1 MDIYLNGEKIISANN
16 MFHPWNADIKGLI
29 KMEMN
34 ELIIQFCSPLIEVAE
49 KMKTLDYSLP
59 ADNDQAGKQALTP
72 GKHLITMVG
81 TGVRACDIWH
91 MEGSRTCWLG

>member
-1 MDIYLNGEKIISANN
+1 MGKKLLVRTTCSTHGT
-16 MFHPWNADIKGLI
+16 DIKGLI

-59 ADNDQAGKQALTP
+59 ADNDQAGKTSLTP

-81 TGVRACDIWH
+81 TGVRV
-91 MEGSRTCWLG
+91 L